1 MRRKRG
7 RLWIVGALGVTAA
20 FLLARF
26 GKPLWKPMAKRAT
39 GQRTVG
45 SVLRDLGPAA
55 EARLAPHFEKAGV
68 RFPPPRLAL
77 LGFKA
82 EKRLEVWAGKG
93 DGWVFVR
100 AYPVRAASG
109 GPGPKLREGDRQVP
123 EGLYRVEL
131 LNPMSR
137 YHLSLRLDYPNA
149 FDRRMAQRDGRTD
162 LGGDIYLHGR
172 AVSIGCLA
180 MGDEVAEELFVMAAR
195 TGLARIRV
203 ILAPRDFRKRGPAGA
218 DVRAPAWVGEL
229 YDILEEALTPFRR
242 G

>member
-1 MRRKRG
+1 MRRKQG
-7 RLWIVGALGVTAA
+7 RLWIVVALVGIAA
-20 FLLARF
+20 VLLARF

-55 EARLAPHFEKAGV
+55 ETRLAPHFGKAGV
-68 RFPPPRLAL
+68 RYPPPRLAL

-82 EKRLEVWAGKG
+82 EKRLEVWAGRG
-93 DGWVFVR
+93 DGWAFVR
-100 AYPVRAASG
+100 AYPIRAASG

-123 EGLYRVEL
+123 EGVYRVEL

-149 FDRRMAQRDGRTD
+149 FDRRMAKRDGRAD
-162 LGGDIYLHGR
+162 PGGDIYIHGR

-180 MGDEVAEELFVMAAR
+180 MGDAAAEELFVMAAR
-195 TGLARIRV
+195 TGHPRIRV

-218 DVRAPAWVGEL
+218 DVRGPAWVGDL
-229 YDILEEALTPFRR
+229 YAIIEEALKPFRR